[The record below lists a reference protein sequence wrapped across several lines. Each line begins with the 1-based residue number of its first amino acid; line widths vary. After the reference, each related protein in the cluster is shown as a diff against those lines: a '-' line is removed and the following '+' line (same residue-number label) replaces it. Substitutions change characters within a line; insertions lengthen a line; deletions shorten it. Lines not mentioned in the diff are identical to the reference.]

1 MFASC
6 SGSSGSF
13 QKRLTLVSLMP
24 YAIMFLLPI
33 IVAVVSIIGKGIHK
47 ALALRYGKPVLR
59 SEETETDPSPDSKRG
74 PNSLEPKSLD
84 APPSVHRSISSSF
97 HAIFSDVKP
106 WGKQST
112 STKSLPRRTS
122 MDLEVFADG
131 DTDNSWRG
139 KAFAFLQ
146 GLMATQTGR

>member
-6 SGSSGSF
+6 SVSSGSF

-33 IVAVVSIIGKGIHK
+33 IVAVVSVIGKGIHK
-47 ALALRYGKPVLR
+47 AVVSVAKSLRYAKPVLR
-59 SEETETDPSPDSKRG
+59 SEETPDPSPDSKRG
-74 PNSLEPKSLD
+74 PKSLEPKSLD

-97 HAIFSDVKP
+97 HATVSDINP

-112 STKSLPRRTS
+112 TRPRRS
-122 MDLEVFADG
+122 SVELEVLG

-146 GLMATQTGR
+146 GLVATQTGR